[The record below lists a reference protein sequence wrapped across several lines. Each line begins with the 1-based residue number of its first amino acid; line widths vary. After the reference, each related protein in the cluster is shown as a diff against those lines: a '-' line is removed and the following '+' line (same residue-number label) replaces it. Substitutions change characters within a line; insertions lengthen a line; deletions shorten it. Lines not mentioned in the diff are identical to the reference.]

1 MFHEAIGIEFKD
13 GTVLQVAFQDGTV
26 KIYDMA
32 VLFTKYSQLEALKDR
47 ELFVKGRLVGKYG
60 IVWNEDLDIETETI
74 YQEGVTI

>member
-32 VLFTKYSQLEALKDR
+32 VLFTKY
-47 ELFVKGRLVGKYG
+47 
-60 IVWNEDLDIETETI
+60 
-74 YQEGVTI
+74 